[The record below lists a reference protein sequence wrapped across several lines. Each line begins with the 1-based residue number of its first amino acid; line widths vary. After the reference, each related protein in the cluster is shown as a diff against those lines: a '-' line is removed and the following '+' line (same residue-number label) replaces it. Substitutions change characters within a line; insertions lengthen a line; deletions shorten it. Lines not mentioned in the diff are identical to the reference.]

1 MDVKRVLVPVS
12 GDKSDEEAV
21 KLACSIA
28 KKSKAKV
35 YALHVIE
42 VERVL
47 PLDARIDSDI
57 RKAEQIFEGLER
69 VAEEEED
76 YQIESELLQAREA
89 GPAIVE
95 EAMKKGA
102 DLIIMGFTY
111 KKRFGQFSLGSTL
124 PYVLRNAQCRVLVY
138 REPVILASPTEG
150 TPTQRKYEPVFD
162 GSRRFFTL
170 PDRSR

>member
-1 MDVKRVLVPVS
+1 MDVKRVLVPVN
-12 GDKSDEEAV
+12 GDKSDEEAI

-35 YALHVIE
+35 TALHVIE
-42 VERVL
+42 VERAL
-47 PLDARIDSDI
+47 PLDARLDSDI
-57 RKAEQIFEGLER
+57 RKAEQIFEHLER

-76 YQIESELLQAREA
+76 YQIQSELLQAREA

-111 KKRFGQFSLGSTL
+111 KKRFGQFSLGGTL
-124 PYVLRNAQCRVLVY
+124 PYVLRNAQCRVLVC
-138 REPVILASPTEG
+138 REPILLSSPTET
-150 TPTQRKYEPVFD
+150 TPSQ
-162 GSRRFFTL
+162 
-170 PDRSR
+170 